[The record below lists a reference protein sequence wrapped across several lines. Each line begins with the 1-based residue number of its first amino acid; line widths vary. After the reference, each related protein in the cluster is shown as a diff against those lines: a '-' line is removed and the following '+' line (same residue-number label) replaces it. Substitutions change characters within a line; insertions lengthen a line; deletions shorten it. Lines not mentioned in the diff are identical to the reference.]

1 MLLDL
6 IGGFDAANPMVTVLE
21 LAQLLIIVLLTLTVH
36 EVAHGWAAKK
46 LGDDTAER
54 QGRLSLNPVNHLDPI
69 GFLCMLIAGF
79 GWAKPVPINAR
90 RFKNPKLGMAISAL
104 AGPLSNLL
112 MAFAAVI
119 PMELLFYYLMSDA
132 AVTASDFAV
141 KLAAVTLSFLLTFH
155 YMNIT
160 LAIFNFLPIPPLD
173 GSRVL
178 YSVLP
183 DKLYFGVMKYERTIS
198 LAIML
203 MLFLG
208 VLDFPLSWLSEKIS
222 YGMQWLVPIEKII
235 LRF

>member
-112 MAFAAVI
+112 MAFAAVGQQ
-119 PMELLFYYLMSDA
+119 PAKLLVGNISNHLFDRVDTHLD
-132 AVTASDFAV
+132 TCI
-141 KLAAVTLSFLLTFH
+141 TFPQQVF
-155 YMNIT
+155 I
-160 LAIFNFLPIPPLD
+160 
-173 GSRVL
+173 VC
-178 YSVLP
+178 V
-183 DKLYFGVMKYERTIS
+183 
-198 LAIML
+198 
-203 MLFLG
+203 
-208 VLDFPLSWLSEKIS
+208 
-222 YGMQWLVPIEKII
+222 
-235 LRF
+235 